1 MKYNKSLFTLFKIW
15 CFTFLIS
22 GIVFLIQEIVI
33 IFASE
38 KTYLPLLFERKTIT
52 SILVILLIVTTALA
66 IISTNQYVNKYI
78 KNHNVKT
85 ISIVAKL
92 LTYICCVLFV
102 LATISTLTIAFLNA
116 KNVDS
121 INGKVNKVQKTSSNT
136 NGTTKQIITV
146 EDSSNNKFR
155 LYPSDKIENFSVN
168 KGDKIK
174 IDYLPSAP
182 IKSKANGTIIGYS
195 SVSK

>member
-1 MKYNKSLFTLFKIW
+1 MKPLFNI
-15 CFTFLIS
+15 
-22 GIVFLIQEIVI
+22 
-33 IFASE
+33 
-38 KTYLPLLFERKTIT
+38 
-52 SILVILLIVTTALA
+52 
-66 IISTNQYVNKYI
+66 
-78 KNHNVKT
+78 
-85 ISIVAKL
+85 AKL
-92 LTYICCVLFV
+92 ITYVCCVLFV

-146 EDSSNNKFR
+146 EDSANNKFK

-182 IKSKANGTIIGYS
+182 MKSKANGTIIGYS

>member
-38 KTYLPLLFERKTIT
+38 KTYLPLLFERNTIN
-52 SILVILLIVTTALA
+52 SIMIISLIVTIALSF
-66 IISTNQYVNKYI
+66 ISTNQYINNYI
-78 KNHNVKT
+78 KNNNVKPLFN
-85 ISIVAKL
+85 IAKL
-92 LTYICCVLFV
+92 ITYVCCVLFV

-146 EDSSNNKFR
+146 EDSANNKFK

-182 IKSKANGTIIGYS
+182 MKSKANGTIIGYS